1 MTKKLQRMTPQS
13 YLFQSYLN
21 EVEGIGAFGQPM
33 LHSMI
38 SLKRD
43 TGPFK
48 GTFFSV
54 DADII

>member
-1 MTKKLQRMTPQS
+1 MKVFL
-13 YLFQSYLN
+13 LI
-21 EVEGIGAFGQPM
+21 EVEGIGVFGQPM

-43 TGPFK
+43 MCPFE
-48 GTFFSV
+48 GAFFSV

>member
-1 MTKKLQRMTPQS
+1 VVFLVVF
-13 YLFQSYLN
+13 LVI
-21 EVEGIGAFGQPM
+21 EVEGIGAFGQPT

-48 GTFFSV
+48 GAFFSV

>member
-1 MTKKLQRMTPQS
+1 MPTKIAINR
-13 YLFQSYLN
+13 N
-21 EVEGIGAFGQPM
+21 EVEGIGAFGQPT

-43 TGPFK
+43 MGPFK
-48 GTFFSV
+48 GAFFSV